1 MTLEDIGEWANA
13 LLCVT
18 DLTTCCHPSYSG
30 EMGAV
35 IGNWFFPNGT
45 KVPSTFKDNTQ
56 WDFYRTRGQMVVLMR
71 RRRGGVNGIYRCVI
85 LDAMNVTQ
93 TIYIGVYTES
103 TGECMVC
110 ESAIW
115 SDCNLYFHKKTCKL
129 YLHKEICMLIQFLK
143 LTDSAAQRSE

>member
-35 IGNWFFPNGT
+35 IGNWFFPSGT
-45 KVPSTFKDNTQ
+45 RVPGKFKDNTQ
-56 WDFYRTRGQMVVLMR
+56 WDFYRTRGQMVVLMH
-71 RRRGGVNGIYRCVI
+71 RRRGGMNGIYRCVI

-103 TGECMVC
+103 TGELSVKVQFG
-110 ESAIW
+110 A
-115 SDCNLYFHKKTCKL
+115 TV
-129 YLHKEICMLIQFLK
+129 ICISLRKHVNNVF
-143 LTDSAAQRSE
+143 A